1 VKSFRYRPEVR
12 AAFAR
17 RGHIVVAMLAVL
29 IAVGI
34 VPLATMS
41 WKLIGKN
48 RETLTREK
56 QEYQV
61 LLAASVAREIDLHV
75 EGLRSEVLRV
85 AQTLGAAVRRRGT
98 TPVEQIE
105 RVLGE
110 VTDARVAYVRYSY
123 FHGDAVKAISAG
135 DYPDPLEPL
144 FEASLRRAAEEHAQS
159 ETGPDPSQTIL
170 SDPFFIHDGDRRA
183 MLAVAAPVEAS
194 GAFRG
199 VLTALVDL
207 DRVWKAVALRNDKA
221 GHLLFAVDERG
232 EVFASS
238 DVNQVG
244 PSANVSEW
252 GIVQNYLRNGK
263 RNATLATPF
272 EIDQDGKTEHFIG
285 TYELTQQGWGIFTQA
300 REEEI
305 LWVVGDMERSTLTW
319 TLVLFGVAVLAATF
333 FARTLSNPINRL
345 AAASRALA
353 KGDFSA
359 RVHVRSRNEIGELAH
374 TFNRMAADI
383 EIYIRRLKKAFEE
396 NNELFLGTIR
406 ALAQAI
412 DAKDPY
418 TRGHSVRVNRYSMIL
433 GRELGLSESELRD
446 IHVSSLLHDVGKIGI
461 DDAILKKQG
470 ELTEEEYEII
480 KTHAALGGTI
490 MAPIPQMKPIIP
502 GLRHHHER
510 CNGRG
515 YPDQLTR
522 DQIPMM
528 ARIIAVADTY
538 DAITTVRPYQNPMTF
553 DEGVARINALRGAA
567 LDDQVVEAFNR
578 ACAKG
583 LMDLDRSDEEAE
595 KATIPPPPLQLEVDL
610 VSLSEAEISAP
621 SPEVPSPALQD

>member
-1 VKSFRYRPEVR
+1 MKSFRYRPQVR

-34 VPLATMS
+34 LPLATMS
-41 WKLIGKN
+41 WQLIGKN

-61 LLAASVAREIDLHV
+61 LLATSVAREIDLHV

-98 TPVEQIE
+98 TPVREIE

-123 FHGDAVKAISAG
+123 FQGGAVEAISAG

-159 ETGPDPSQTIL
+159 ETGPGPSHTIL
-170 SDPFFIHDGDRRA
+170 SDPFFIHDGDRRS

-207 DRVWKAVALRNDKA
+207 DRVWKEVALRNDKA

-244 PSANVSEW
+244 PSSNVSGW

-263 RNATLATPF
+263 RAATLATPF
-272 EIDQDGKTEHFIG
+272 EIVRDGETERFIG
-285 TYELTQQGWGIFTQA
+285 TYQLTRQGWGIFTQA

-383 EIYIRRLKKAFEE
+383 EIYIRRLKRAFEE

-470 ELTEEEYEII
+470 QLTEEEYEII
-480 KTHAALGGTI
+480 KTHAALGATI

-515 YPDQLTR
+515 YPDRLSR
-522 DQIPMM
+522 DQIPLM

-553 DEGVARINALRGAA
+553 EEAVARINDLRGEA
-567 LDDQVVEAFNR
+567 LDERVVEAFNQ
-578 ACAKG
+578 ACGKG
-583 LMDLDRSDEEAE
+583 LMNLDRSDEEAE

-610 VSLSEAEISAP
+610 VSIPEAGTPELSTETP
-621 SPEVPSPALQD
+621 